1 MHDLVIITI
10 AISYELLV
18 EIEELLSPGVL
29 KVQNSCVPG
38 VMLNYSTSVFFHINQ
53 HMPIHVACIYCN
65 IFKNITAVFPYK
77 CMI

>member
-38 VMLNYSTSVFFHINQ
+38 VMLNYSTGFHHISVFFILIN
-53 HMPIHVACIYCN
+53 ICLYVLFAYIAIYSK
-65 IFKNITAVFPYK
+65 I
-77 CMI
+77 